1 MDLLRGMTY
10 NLKGLKLG
18 LKTPRLLM
26 LGIIR
31 VVIVVALT
39 LIAISLILVYHQDLL
54 EIIWQKP
61 TSPWLVWLWYLA
73 SWLVAL
79 ALIGLSAIVSYLAA
93 QILFAVLIM
102 DMMSRI
108 TEKLITGGKPVEPPG
123 SIFKQFYFLMLQEIP
138 RALVPIL
145 LLLVVMFAAWLT
157 PIGPIVS
164 IVTTIMSIIFLA
176 WDNTDLTPARRL
188 MPFSD
193 RFKFLMRTVLFHLG
207 FGLWF
212 LIPILN
218 IVFLSFAPIGATMY
232 YVEHH
237 NQT

>member
-1 MDLLRGMTY
+1 MDLLRGITY

-31 VVIVVALT
+31 AVVVIALT
-39 LIAISLILVYHQDLL
+39 LIAISLIMVYHQDLL
-54 EIIWQKP
+54 ELIWQKP
-61 TSPWLVWLWYLA
+61 TSPWIVWLWYLV

-108 TEKLITGGKPVEPPG
+108 TEKLITDGAPVEPHE
-123 SIFKQFYFLMLQEIP
+123 SIFKQFYFLILQEIP
-138 RALVPIL
+138 RALVPVL
-145 LLLVVMFAAWLT
+145 LMLVLMSVAWLT

-164 IVTTIMSIIFLA
+164 IVTTALSLIFLA

-188 MPFSD
+188 LPFAA
-193 RFKFLMRTVLFHLG
+193 RFKFLLRTVLFHLG

-232 YVEHH
+232 YLEHH
-237 NQT
+237 NQR